1 MVTEQVLD
9 GEMMEVKS
17 KVYREVD
24 GKCSGCPDLEV
35 IQTAVQVEREM
46 PNEDKEVARNVGDG
60 LCDHVGD
67 NIYVCCWGNGGH

>member
-1 MVTEQVLD
+1 MAIEQVLD
-9 GEMMEVKS
+9 GEMMEEKS
-17 KVYREVD
+17 KVDRGWM
-24 GKCSGCPDLEV
+24 GKAV
-35 IQTAVQVEREM
+35 AIQTLVQVEREM

>member
-1 MVTEQVLD
+1 MVTQQVLD

-24 GKCSGCPDLEV
+24 GKGSGCPDLEV
-35 IQTAVQVEREM
+35 IQTAVQVEREV
-46 PNEDKEVARNVGDG
+46 EDKEVARNVGDG

-67 NIYVCCWGNGGH
+67 NIYVYVCCWGNGGH